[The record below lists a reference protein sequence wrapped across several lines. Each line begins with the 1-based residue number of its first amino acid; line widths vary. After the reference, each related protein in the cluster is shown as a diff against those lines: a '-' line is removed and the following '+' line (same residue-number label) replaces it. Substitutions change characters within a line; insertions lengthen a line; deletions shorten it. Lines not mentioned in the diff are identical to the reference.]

1 MDPVSTSN
9 DAGEGPQT
17 LVFTPNQIACV
28 CNVLMEKGDYE
39 RLTKFMLSL
48 PNDKSL
54 YQNED
59 VVRAQ
64 CVALFH
70 INDFKGLYSTL
81 ENHSF
86 SSEHHQFLQVT
97 PHLGT
102 IHDSSTNQINRVKSD
117 IIRNGRFIGVDDE
130 RPSMGRDGSALLKW
144 LVQTARS
151 F

>member
-1 MDPVSTSN
+1 MDYHKTITLGSITDPDIINILTQLDPVSTSN

-86 SSEHHQFLQVT
+86 SSEHHQFLQVSAAAHEG
-97 PHLGT
+97 PW
-102 IHDSSTNQINRVKSD
+102 ISSEFS
-117 IIRNGRFIGVDDE
+117 G
-130 RPSMGRDGSALLKW
+130 
-144 LVQTARS
+144 LVV
-151 F
+151 

>member
-1 MDPVSTSN
+1 
-9 DAGEGPQT
+9 
-17 LVFTPNQIACV
+17 
-28 CNVLMEKGDYE
+28 MEKGDYE

-86 SSEHHQFLQVT
+86 SSEHHQFLQVS
-97 PHLGT
+97 PHENV
-102 IHDSSTNQINRVKSD
+102 NQ
-117 IIRNGRFIGVDDE
+117 
-130 RPSMGRDGSALLKW
+130 KW
-144 LVQTARS
+144 TGYFTGPLSRS
-151 F
+151 QKI

>member
-86 SSEHHQFLQVT
+86 SSEHHQFLQVS
-97 PHLGT
+97 PYLGT
-102 IHDSSTNQINRVKSD
+102 IHSSTNQNNRVKSD
-117 IIRNGRFIGVDDE
+117 IVRNERFIGVDDE
-130 RPSMGRDGSALLKW
+130 RPFMRRDGCDLLKW
-144 LVQTARS
+144 SVQTARS

>member
-86 SSEHHQFLQVT
+86 SSEHHQFLQVIPHPGTILNGPIKT
-97 PHLGT
+97 PHF
-102 IHDSSTNQINRVKSD
+102 IYENWKISVKSVMV
-117 IIRNGRFIGVDDE
+117 RNGLSIE
-130 RPSMGRDGSALLKW
+130 TELDGL
-144 LVQTARS
+144 
-151 F
+151 

>member
-1 MDPVSTSN
+1 MSVSCLASIWK
-9 DAGEGPQT
+9 PYI
-17 LVFTPNQIACV
+17 VFTPNQIACV

-86 SSEHHQFLQVT
+86 SSEHHQFLQVRVH
-97 PHLGT
+97 PELGLGGRTVRTLEGRIQGNEVDYLYFRICGIKAT
-102 IHDSSTNQINRVKSD
+102 IWK
-117 IIRNGRFIGVDDE
+117 FKE
-130 RPSMGRDGSALLKW
+130 
-144 LVQTARS
+144 
-151 F
+151 

>member
-86 SSEHHQFLQVT
+86 SSEHHQFLQVS
-97 PHLGT
+97 PYLGT
-102 IHDSSTNQINRVKSD
+102 IHDSSTNQNNRVKSD
-117 IIRNGRFIGVDDE
+117 IVRNGRFIGVDDE
-130 RPSMGRDGSALLKW
+130 RPSMRRDGSDLLKW
-144 LVQTARS
+144 
-151 F
+151 

>member
-97 PHLGT
+97 AHLGRSKL
-102 IHDSSTNQINRVKSD
+102 HGLFERKNSDPAVWTNHCLIEKTLHYIPFYRPFLTGVRKSK
-117 IIRNGRFIGVDDE
+117 IMF
-130 RPSMGRDGSALLKW
+130 
-144 LVQTARS
+144 
-151 F
+151 

>member
-86 SSEHHQFLQVT
+86 SSEHHQFLQVS
-97 PHLGT
+97 PHIFA
-102 IHDSSTNQINRVKSD
+102 IHGLPIKWVKSD
-117 IIRNGRFIGVDDE
+117 MVRNRRFIRVENE
-130 RPSMGRDGSALLKW
+130 RPSIKMDIY
-144 LVQTARS
+144 VV
-151 F
+151 

>member
-1 MDPVSTSN
+1 
-9 DAGEGPQT
+9 
-17 LVFTPNQIACV
+17 
-28 CNVLMEKGDYE
+28 MEKGDYE

-86 SSEHHQFLQVT
+86 SSEHHQFLQVRAH
-97 PHLGT
+97 PELGLGGRT
-102 IHDSSTNQINRVKSD
+102 VRTLFDETRS
-117 IIRNGRFIGVDDE
+117 IIYILGFV
-130 RPSMGRDGSALLKW
+130 
-144 LVQTARS
+144 V
-151 F
+151 

>member
-1 MDPVSTSN
+1 MTGLDHYKNHKKIINTIKNLIFYLGSITDPDIINILTQLDPVSTSN

-86 SSEHHQFLQVT
+86 SSEHHQFLQVI
-97 PHLGT
+97 PHPDT
-102 IHDSSTNQINRVKSD
+102 ILT
-117 IIRNGRFIGVDDE
+117 G
-130 RPSMGRDGSALLKW
+130 PSYLILH
-144 LVQTARS
+144 Q
-151 F
+151 

>member
-1 MDPVSTSN
+1 
-9 DAGEGPQT
+9 
-17 LVFTPNQIACV
+17 
-28 CNVLMEKGDYE
+28 MEKGDYE

-86 SSEHHQFLQVT
+86 SSEHHQFLQVS
-97 PHLGT
+97 PHPGPILMGPYFT
-102 IHDSSTNQINRVKSD
+102 MKWVKSV
-117 IIRNGRFIGVDDE
+117 RGGNGLSIEVE
-130 RPSMGRDGSALLKW
+130 LDGL
-144 LVQTARS
+144 
-151 F
+151 

>member
-1 MDPVSTSN
+1 MDYHKTITLGSITDPDIINILTQLDPVSTSN

-97 PHLGT
+97 
-102 IHDSSTNQINRVKSD
+102 SSQSSKPVLFGND
-117 IIRNGRFIGVDDE
+117 
-130 RPSMGRDGSALLKW
+130 
-144 LVQTARS
+144 
-151 F
+151 

>member
-86 SSEHHQFLQVT
+86 SSEHHQFLQVS

-102 IHDSSTNQINRVKSD
+102 ILIGPSRPPFLKSEKFGEVGHGPLVGLSIEVELDGLWTTDSHVTWA
-117 IIRNGRFIGVDDE
+117 
-130 RPSMGRDGSALLKW
+130 MYH
-144 LVQTARS
+144 
-151 F
+151 